1 MARKHDH
8 KALRFWETN
17 WRKHTMKACK
27 SAGLG
32 YSETQRILEHMR
44 VHGEVPNADAQR
56 LVHYADWDL
65 LGLVPTFMRVT
76 RPNTL

>member
-1 MARKHDH
+1 MADPTLPQPLIGGCVAHGV
-8 KALRFWETN
+8 TI
-17 WRKHTMKACK
+17 KACK

-56 LVHYADWDL
+56 LVRYANWDL
-65 LGLVPTFMRVT
+65 LGLVPTFMQVT
-76 RPNTL
+76 RLHTL